1 MSANR
6 KRLACVECTRRKIR
20 CDKVVPC
27 RNCTRR
33 GIDCSRVRYE
43 GDDQVE
49 RLQLRVQELEAA
61 LREARAGR
69 STASPVR
76 LERGPSAT
84 ASVASVDRTAEY
96 PEREIEDAATILE
109 FLAWG
114 RRKNPDYG
122 QVVARREGLE
132 QHSPGDITADDD
144 GEDRHL
150 GPGTA
155 SALAYVQSLL
165 PPRTQVEQLV
175 DWHCECLL
183 WYHGSFHS
191 VRLREEL
198 DDFYRVSD
206 GDLTHNQVDL
216 RWIALLFAVLTG
228 ALACA
233 PRTTA
238 QAWGFPEWEQTAL
251 SQRWFK
257 AVSTCLHHGDF
268 AACHSIYSVQAI
280 TTLTMSAHLLGFSNS
295 LCVLLAAGVRIAQS
309 LGLHRLGPGTDDDM
323 SPESVDR
330 EIGRRAW
337 CQLCIQDWFSI
348 PFCESY
354 LITRHCAN
362 TAKPRNCRD
371 DDMVPRSHD
380 EPTTTSYP
388 RFFYEVA
395 ALMPSLQDGLMSAN
409 TPYTR
414 YEQVLE
420 HDRRL
425 RQLATQDL
433 PYYLQNVPLDSSW
446 PRHVPWARRSLAI
459 SSSHKIIMIHR
470 KFLELSFTNP
480 VFARTRRT
488 CVAAART
495 ILKEQK
501 EAIHDGGPVLWT
513 HQAFGVTASII
524 LCLDLFYR
532 NTSDPET
539 THHRQL
545 VQDGL
550 QILSHS
556 GSNMIAQRGVH
567 LLEALLSREQC
578 SRPPPIGRTLGGE
591 TDDRRIDLD
600 LVGIIRNFC
609 EQGRLRGFPR
619 LATGAKQ
626 VQPMDMDHGWPPID
640 NRIGQRNGG
649 SGRQSVLSPSLE
661 YLAAPYGLDGVE
673 GLQDI
678 LSLASNY
685 VS

>member
-33 GIDCSRVRYE
+33 GIDCSRVRSQ
-43 GDDQVE
+43 GDDQIE
-49 RLQLRVQELEAA
+49 KLQARVQELEAA
-61 LREARAGR
+61 LRDAAVNR
-69 STASPVR
+69 STESSVDR
-76 LERGPSAT
+76 LPSAT
-84 ASVASVDRTAEY
+84 ASVVSVDQAAES

-114 RRKNPDYG
+114 RRKNPDYR
-122 QVVARREGLE
+122 QVVARRDGLD
-132 QHSPGDITADDD
+132 QHSPGDVTADDD
-144 GEDRHL
+144 GEDRNL
-150 GPGTA
+150 GPGPA
-155 SALAYVQSLL
+155 SVLAYVQSLL
-165 PPRTQVEQLV
+165 PPRSQVEQLV
-175 DWHCECLL
+175 EWHCDCLL

-191 VRLREEL
+191 RRLRQEL
-198 DDFYRVSD
+198 DDFYRISD
-206 GDLTHNQVDL
+206 GHITNTQADWQ
-216 RWIALLFAVLTG
+216 WIALLLAVLTG

-233 PRTTA
+233 PRATA
-238 QAWGFPEWEQTAL
+238 QVWGFPEWEQTAL

-257 AVSTCLHHGDF
+257 AVSTCLHHADF
-268 AACHSIYSVQAI
+268 TACHSVYAVQAI
-280 TTLTMSAHLLGFSNS
+280 ATLTMSAHLLGFSNS
-295 LCVLLAAGVRIAQS
+295 LSVLLAAAVRIAQS
-309 LGLHRLGPGTDDDM
+309 LGLHRLGEEPDDEM
-323 SPESVDR
+323 SPDLVDR

-348 PFCESY
+348 PFSESY
-354 LITRHCAN
+354 LISRQCIN

-371 DDMVPRSHD
+371 DDMISRSQD
-380 EPTTTSYP
+380 EPTLTGYS

-395 ALMPSLQDGLMSAN
+395 ALMPSLQDGMMSAN

-425 RQLATQDL
+425 RQLATHYL
-433 PYYLQNVPLDSSW
+433 PYYLQNVPLDPSW
-446 PRHVPWARRSLAI
+446 PCYVPWARRSLAI

-470 KFLELSFTNP
+470 KFLVSSFTNP

-495 ILKEQK
+495 IIKEQK
-501 EAIHDGGPVLWT
+501 EVIHDGSPVLWI
-513 HQAFGVTASII
+513 HQAFSVAASII

-532 NTSDPET
+532 NMSDPES

-556 GSNMIAQRGVH
+556 GSSMIAQRGVH
-567 LLEALLSREQC
+567 LLKELLSREQC
-578 SRPPPIGRTLGGE
+578 SRSPAMGRAPSE
-591 TDDRRIDLD
+591 ESHNRHIDID

-609 EQGRLRGFPR
+609 VEGQWRGFQRSPTR
-619 LATGAKQ
+619 PKLLPA
-626 VQPMDMDHGWPPID
+626 MDTDHGWPPVD
-640 NRIGQRNGG
+640 NRIGQRSVS
-649 SGRQSVLSPSLE
+649 SGRQSVSSPSLE
-661 YLAAPYGLDGVE
+661 SLAIPYGADYVE

-685 VS
+685 IT